1 MALTSVGTV
10 TVMVIM
16 MLMVGRRWWMVV
28 RRRWMMRRWRWMM
41 MSRRWWMV
49 TRRRRMVS
57 RWWWV
62 MRRWWVMMTK
72 SWRMVWRMES
82 RWGNI
87 IGGCC
92 KTCLRLLVQQVI
104 WGQGHVRWWWA
115 DLTDWR
121 NLITFFFI
129 RLLLTCFNSIL
140 ICGCVHFFGD

>member
-1 MALTSVGTV
+1 
-10 TVMVIM
+10 
-16 MLMVGRRWWMVV
+16 
-28 RRRWMMRRWRWMM
+28 
-41 MSRRWWMV
+41 
-49 TRRRRMVS
+49 
-57 RWWWV
+57 
-62 MRRWWVMMTK
+62 MMTK

-140 ICGCVHFFGD
+140 ICGCVHFFGDRGSRSAGRLVLTLHLRSLSVFGNIF